1 MSNSNYLETKLEEEI
16 AKVISEETKN
26 FLENGYLLTKVLN
39 DEEEKDRF
47 RLFFFDNLNSG
58 PEHEVLFLMVRKN
71 YDFYSDDFDWGFR
84 DNFSQC
90 NIYLGSI
97 PRVIVYFRDIY
108 TLVSFIDDSKKEL
121 IKEFF
126 TRKKYCFNLDMEMDE
141 KTTVLSMKDLL
152 ELHIDYIAGRIK
164 RVPTPPRKPLR
175 GI

>member
-1 MSNSNYLETKLEEEI
+1 MSNSNYLDTKLEEEI
-16 AKVISEETKN
+16 AKVISKETQNLLKQ
-26 FLENGYLLTKVLN
+26 GYFLTKVLN

-47 RLFFFDNLNSG
+47 RLFFFDSLNPD

-97 PRVIVYFRDIY
+97 PKVIVDFRNIHSFV
-108 TLVSFIDDSKKEL
+108 LFIDDSKKEL
-121 IKEFF
+121 IKEFY
-126 TRKKYCFNLDMEMDE
+126 TRKEHCFNLDMEMDE
-141 KTTVLSMKDLL
+141 KTTVLSMRDLL
-152 ELHIDYIAGRIK
+152 ELHIDYIAGRLK

>member
-1 MSNSNYLETKLEEEI
+1 MSNSNYLDTKLEEEI
-16 AKVISEETKN
+16 AKVISKETQNLLKQ
-26 FLENGYLLTKVLN
+26 GYFLTKVLN

-47 RLFFFDNLNSG
+47 RLFFFDSLNPD

-97 PRVIVYFRDIY
+97 SRANMDFSDIY
-108 TLVSFIDDSKKEL
+108 SFASFIDNSKKEL
-121 IKEFF
+121 VEQFY
-126 TRKKYCFNLDMEMDE
+126 TRKKYCFNLDIEMDE
-141 KTTVLSMKDLL
+141 KTTVLSLHELL
-152 ELHIDYIAGRIK
+152 ELHIDYMQGRIK
-164 RVPTPPRKPLR
+164 RVPTPPMKPLR

>member
-1 MSNSNYLETKLEEEI
+1 MTNYLETKLEEEI

-47 RLFFFDNLNSG
+47 RLFFFDNLNPD
-58 PEHEVLFLMVRKN
+58 PEHEVLFLMVRKH

-97 PRVIVYFRDIY
+97 PRVIVDFRNIHSF
-108 TLVSFIDDSKKEL
+108 VSFIDDSKKEL
-121 IKEFF
+121 IKQFH
-126 TRKKYCFNLDMEMDE
+126 TRKEYCFNLDIEMDE
-141 KTTVLSMKDLL
+141 KTTVLSMDELL
-152 ELHIDYIAGRIK
+152 ELHIDYITGRLK
-164 RVPTPPRKPLR
+164 RVPTPPMKPLR